1 MSFLSWLRN
10 ENEQKRGLF
19 ILWRFILP
27 LLVRKS
33 LHKEARYLIQEAK
46 ASEELK
52 TTFCNLPEP
61 SSSNAHDCQEPLCFK
76 QSENDS
82 NSCEFM
88 IKYHKH
94 QY

>member
-1 MSFLSWLRN
+1 VSVVSFLSWLRN

-19 ILWRFILP
+19 ILWRFILS

-52 TTFCNLPEP
+52 SDIL
-61 SSSNAHDCQEPLCFK
+61 
-76 QSENDS
+76 QST
-82 NSCEFM
+82 
-88 IKYHKH
+88 
-94 QY
+94 